1 MAQVFSNDMVAHVWA
16 QQRQQS
22 GRSNNGNFYFE
33 GRTLYSYGGH
43 FPVGIFAAPGGP
55 VFMNADS
62 YSVSTSRHQSEAR
75 AAVRH
80 LETMSLPDLARVTDV
95 ISRAGRNGGIV
106 PPDARDIHA
115 PRVAAYLESNW
126 RSIPADSA
134 GAAYLLRAIGS
145 RAAWPAMR
153 ARFESKAARQAAR
166 LKASQAAEGRELARR
181 PWPEMAETAWLEA
194 ASYGQWDLRDSIK
207 GIRAARLATP
217 KAHKRVRS
225 ALFER
230 ETGLRS
236 ILAKAEADAD
246 RHGNAGDRTKARGIL
261 AKLRRFRDGR
271 IGFVP
276 GFDGPD
282 GPDKRQA
289 ALDLPTGAGWRTL
302 ANMVSQLSALSVSIP
317 PASREAMAELFAKAD
332 SIATEREGEE
342 RQRAEILD
350 ARRRTLETLRTFNRE
365 RRELARLDNASAE
378 SPEGHNPRLILRTLD
393 LILARV
399 PDATPWGTERGF
411 QLRPDLAERAARIAT
426 AAESLVVSSG
436 WRDRVAGE
444 RAAIDRAY
452 AERMAAERAERERV
466 AAMSPDERRAAWE
479 AGEIDRA
486 HVRDV
491 ETVSGPLLRAIA
503 PEIDGCRVT
512 GGTLET
518 SQGATVPLRHAF
530 RVFQFV
536 AACRADG
543 KAWTPGA
550 WGPRHIRVGHF
561 TLDRVETSG
570 SFVAGCHS
578 IKWAEVARLA
588 ERLGVSGCLVP
599 AAEAAAELEGEAA

>member
-22 GRSNNGNFYFE
+22 GRSSNGNFYFE

-55 VFMNADS
+55 VFLNADS
-62 YSVSTSRHQSEAR
+62 YTVSTSKHQSYAR
-75 AAVRH
+75 RAVSHVSPRFYMPSLAA
-80 LETMSLPDLARVTDV
+80 LADV
-95 ISRAGRNGGIV
+95 IGRAGRNGGLV
-106 PPDARDIHA
+106 PADARDIHA
-115 PRVAAYLESNW
+115 PRVMAYLESNW
-126 RSIPADSA
+126 RELGAESE
-134 GAAYLLRAIGS
+134 GAAWLLRAIGS
-145 RAAWPAMR
+145 RAQWPAMR
-153 ARFESKAARQAAR
+153 ARLESKADRQAERNAAR
-166 LKASQAAEGRELARR
+166 LKASQAREGRERAAR
-181 PWPEMAETAWLEA
+181 PWPLVRETAWLEA
-194 ASYGQWDLRDSIK
+194 GSYGQRDLRETIRDY
-207 GIRAARLATP
+207 RAARLATP

-225 ALFER
+225 TLWQH

-236 ILAKAEADAD
+236 ILATAEGMAD
-246 RHGNAGDRTKARGIL
+246 RHGNPGDGLKARGIL
-261 AKLRRFRDGR
+261 VKLRRFKAGR
-271 IGFVP
+271 MRYVP
-276 GFDGPD
+276 GFEGPD
-282 GPDKRQA
+282 GLEKRQA

-302 ANMVSQLSALSVSIP
+302 ADLLRDGLALPVSIP
-317 PASREAMAELFAKAD
+317 AATRETAERLRAEAD
-332 SIATEREGEE
+332 AIATEREGEE
-342 RQRAEILD
+342 RQRAEIRD

-365 RRELARLDNASAE
+365 RRVYRRLVETNGEARHKARALDS
-378 SPEGHNPRLILRTLD
+378 
-393 LILARV
+393 ILARV

-426 AAESLVVSSG
+426 AAEAIAAPLEAV
-436 WRDRVAGE
+436 RDEMRTAAE
-444 RAAIDRAY
+444 REHAA
-452 AERMAAERAERERV
+452 RMAAERAERERV
-466 AAMSPDERRAAWE
+466 AAMSPDERRTAWE

-530 RVFQFV
+530 RVFQFI

-561 TLDRVETSG
+561 TVDSVATSG
-570 SFVAGCHS
+570 DFRAGCHS
-578 IKWAEVARLA
+578 IKWPEVARLA
-588 ERLGVSGCLVP
+588 DRLGVAGCLVP
-599 AAEAAAELEGEAA
+599 AAEAAAELEGEAV

>member
-16 QQRQQS
+16 QQSQQS
-22 GRSNNGNFYFE
+22 GRSNNGHFYFE
-33 GRTLYSYGGH
+33 GRTLYSYGAH

-55 VFMNADS
+55 LFLNADS
-62 YSVSTSRHQSEAR
+62 YSVSTSKHQSYAR
-75 AAVRH
+75 RAVSHVSPRYY
-80 LETMSLPDLARVTDV
+80 LPDLARVADV

-106 PPDARDIHA
+106 PADARDIHA
-115 PRVAAYLESNW
+115 PRVSAYLEANW
-126 RSIPADSA
+126 RSIPADSE

-153 ARFESKAARQAAR
+153 ARFESKAARLAERNAAR
-166 LKASQAAEGRELARR
+166 LKAQQAAEGRELARR
-181 PWPEMAETAWLEA
+181 PWPEMRETAWLEA
-194 ASYGQWDLRDSIK
+194 GSYGQRDLRDSIK

-230 ETGLRS
+230 ETGLRA
-236 ILAKAEADAD
+236 ILDKAEGMAD
-246 RHGNAGDRTKARGIL
+246 RYGNAGDRLKAHGVL
-261 AKLRRFRDGR
+261 VKLRRFRDGR
-271 IGFVP
+271 VGHVP

-302 ANMVSQLSALSVSIP
+302 ANLVSQLSALSVSIP
-317 PASREAMAELFAKAD
+317 TATREAMAELFAMAD
-332 SIATEREGEE
+332 AIATEREGEE
-342 RQRAEILD
+342 RQRAEIRG

-365 RRELARLDNASAE
+365 RRTYRRLRETNGEARHVA
-378 SPEGHNPRLILRTLD
+378 RTLD
-393 LILARV
+393 SLLARV

-426 AAESLVVSSG
+426 AAAEIAAPLEAV
-436 WRDRVAGE
+436 RDEMRTAAE
-444 RAAIDRAY
+444 REHAA
-452 AERMAAERAERERV
+452 RMAAEHAERERV

-491 ETVSGPLLRAIA
+491 ETVSGPLLRAIGA
-503 PEIDGCRVT
+503 EIDGCTVK

-530 RVFQFV
+530 RVFQFI

-550 WGPRHIRVGHF
+550 WGPARIRVGHF
-561 TLDRVETSG
+561 TVDRVDSTG
-570 SFVAGCHS
+570 NFLAGCHS
-578 IKWAEVARLA
+578 IKWPEVSRLA
-588 ERLGVSGCLVP
+588 DRLGVAGCLVP
-599 AAEAAAELEGEAA
+599 AAEAAAELAGETV

>member
-16 QQRQQS
+16 QQRQQN

-55 VFMNADS
+55 VFLNADS
-62 YSVSTSRHQSEAR
+62 YSVSTSKHQSYAR
-75 AAVRH
+75 RAVSH
-80 LETMSLPDLARVTDV
+80 VSPQFYMPSLNDIADA
-95 ISRAGRNGGIV
+95 ISRAGRNGGLI
-106 PPDARDIHA
+106 PADARDIHA
-115 PRVAAYLESNW
+115 PRVTRYLESNW
-126 RSIPADSA
+126 RELPAESE

-153 ARFESKAARQAAR
+153 ARFDSKAARLAERNAAR
-166 LKASQAAEGRELARR
+166 LKASQAREGRERAAR
-181 PWPEMAETAWLEA
+181 PWPLVRETAWLEA
-194 ASYGQWDLRDSIK
+194 GSYGQRDLRDTIRDY
-207 GIRAARLATP
+207 RAARLATP

-225 ALFER
+225 TLWQH

-236 ILAKAEADAD
+236 ILAKAEGMAD
-246 RHGNAGDRTKARGIL
+246 RHGNAGDRLKAHGVL
-261 AKLRRFRDGR
+261 VKLRRFRDGR
-271 IGFVP
+271 VGYVP
-276 GFDGPD
+276 GFEGPD

-302 ANMVSQLSALSVSIP
+302 ANLVSQLSALSVSIP
-317 PASREAMAELFAKAD
+317 TATREAMAELFAKAD
-332 SIATEREGEE
+332 AIATEREGEE
-342 RQRAEILD
+342 RQRAEIRD

-365 RRELARLDNASAE
+365 RRTYRRLRETNGEARHVA
-378 SPEGHNPRLILRTLD
+378 RTLD
-393 LILARV
+393 SLLARV

-426 AAESLVVSSG
+426 AAAEIAAPLEAV
-436 WRDRVAGE
+436 RDEMRTAAE
-444 RAAIDRAY
+444 REHAA
-452 AERMAAERAERERV
+452 RMAAERAERERV
-466 AAMSPDERRAAWE
+466 AAMSPDERRTAWE

-491 ETVSGPLLRAIA
+491 ETISGPLLRATGAEIA
-503 PEIDGCRVT
+503 DCRVM

-561 TLDRVETSG
+561 TVDRVDSSG
-570 SFVAGCHS
+570 NFVAGCHS
-578 IKWAEVARLA
+578 IKWPEIARLA
-588 ERLGVSGCLVP
+588 ERLGVAGCLVP